1 MLALIVGIGPNN
13 VIGKGNEL
21 PWNIPEDL
29 NNFKEITK
37 GNSVIMGLKTF
48 ESIGKPLPNRNNLV
62 LNFDKLDIPGVTVCT
77 SIPESIQ
84 KGKEFGKDTFC
95 IGGVSI
101 YKIFLPLV
109 DKLYISWIKKE
120 YEGDMFFPEF
130 DLNEWEVESKQ
141 DFDEFEFVI
150 YKRKSAKINL

>member
-1 MLALIVGIGPNN
+1 MLALIVGIGPKN

-29 NNFKEITK
+29 NNFKQVTK

-48 ESIGKPLPNRNNLV
+48 ESIGRPLPERNNIV
-62 LNFDKLDIPGVTVCT
+62 VHFEKVDIPGVIVCT
-77 SIPESIQ
+77 SIPEAIE

-101 YKIFLPLV
+101 YRQFLPLV

-120 YEGDMFFPEF
+120 YDGDMFFPEF
-130 DLNEWEVESKQ
+130 NLDEWQPESEK
-141 DFDEFEFVI
+141 DFADFKFVI
-150 YKRKSAKINL
+150 YKIKNKN

>member
-29 NNFKEITK
+29 NNFKEVTK

-48 ESIGKPLPNRNNLV
+48 ESIGRPLPGRNNIV
-62 LNFDKLDIPGVTVCT
+62 LHFEKLDIPGVIVCT
-77 SIPESIQ
+77 SIPEAIEE
-84 KGKEFGKDTFC
+84 GKKFGKDIFC

-101 YKIFLPLV
+101 YKQFLSIV
-109 DKLYISWIKKE
+109 EKLYISWIKKE

-130 DLNEWEVESKQ
+130 NLDEWEPEHKK
-141 DFDEFEFVI
+141 DFKEFEFVI
-150 YKRKSAKINL
+150 YKRK